1 MKNTLFIVSLIAL
14 LLFTT
19 LAVWPK
25 TDSENNLPADD
36 ATFDDSSDSAD
47 SDVITPE
54 ISYTNATQDDII
66 VDLPL
71 AGDTITSPLTINGKA
86 RGSWFFEASAPVMVV
101 NWDGL
106 IIGEGYI
113 QTTSDWMT
121 ADFVDFTGEIT
132 FTNPT
137 YQNNGVIILKN
148 DNPSGLP
155 ENDKALEIPIYF
167 AQLAE

>member
-25 TDSENNLPADD
+25 TDSENNQPTND
-36 ATFDDSSDSAD
+36 AITDNSSDS
-47 SDVITPE
+47 DVVTPE
-54 ISYTNATQDDII
+54 IYYTNASEDDII
-66 VDLPL
+66 VSFPLP
-71 AGDTITSPLTINGKA
+71 GDTIISPLTVSGKA
-86 RGSWFFEASAPVMVV
+86 RGTWFFEASAPVVIV

-121 ADFVDFTGEIT
+121 EDFVDFTGKIT

-137 YQNNGVIILKN
+137 YKNNGAIIIKN
-148 DNPSGLP
+148 DNPSGLS
-155 ENDKALEIPIYF
+155 ENDKAVEIPIYF